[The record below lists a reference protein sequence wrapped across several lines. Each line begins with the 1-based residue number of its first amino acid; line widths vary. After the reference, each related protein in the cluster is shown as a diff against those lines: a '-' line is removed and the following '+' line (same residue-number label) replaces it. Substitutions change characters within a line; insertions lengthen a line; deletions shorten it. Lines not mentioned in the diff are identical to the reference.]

1 LIASLGDGVKK
12 MSTHGDR
19 LRSTVVPTVRYRDVP
34 AAIAWLSEAFGFT
47 PHRLLEDAEG
57 VVRYAELTFGTGMI
71 MVGPVDED
79 NLGKFMVQPGDIG
92 GVETQICYLHVD
104 DAKAHCERASAAG
117 ATIVLDITDEV
128 DGGRGYSARDLEG
141 HIWNFGTYDPW
152 ARFQR
157 KQAPAPSRGRGTRM
171 FGVLA
176 VLGLLAG
183 TFGYEPTRA
192 ALSDAAETVFVR
204 IASASDTPHEEE
216 VSASSDDRA
225 SLQSLR
231 VELAKQQSAKA
242 KTEQALV
249 QLREQLALET
259 RLREEA
265 EQSSTQARKQ
275 LSVLLSKQETAGRSA
290 AEVRSELD
298 RAQAAK
304 AAAEQ
309 VAKDARERLAHAQA
323 AESERQARQLA
334 QRERR
339 ARIRADRAAARQK
352 QAAGTAF
359 PPWDCGRVAC

>member
-1 LIASLGDGVKK
+1 
-12 MSTHGDR
+12 
-19 LRSTVVPTVRYRDVP
+19 
-34 AAIAWLSEAFGFT
+34 
-47 PHRLLEDAEG
+47 

-104 DAKAHCERASAAG
+104 DAKAHCERASGAG

-152 ARFQR
+152 ARVQR
-157 KQAPAPSRGRGTRM
+157 KQSPPPSRGRGRRM

-176 VLGLLAG
+176 VLVLLAG

-192 ALSDAAETVFVR
+192 ALSDAAENVFVR
-204 IASASDTPHEEE
+204 IASASDTSHEED

-231 VELAKQQSAKA
+231 VELAKQQIAKA

-249 QLREQLALET
+249 QMREQLALET
-259 RLREEA
+259 RLREAA
-265 EQSSTQARKQ
+265 EQSSTQSRNQLAMLLAKQ
-275 LSVLLSKQETAGRSA
+275 VTAGRSA
-290 AEVRSELD
+290 AEILNELE
-298 RAQAAK
+298 RAK
-304 AAAEQ
+304 AAKSTAEQ
-309 VAKDARERLAHAQA
+309 IAMDAREKLTRAQE
-323 AESERQARQLA
+323 AEGERQARLLA

-339 ARIRADRAAARQK
+339 ARSRAERAAARQNE
-352 QAAGTAF
+352 AAATAI
-359 PPWDCGRVAC
+359 PPWICGRITC